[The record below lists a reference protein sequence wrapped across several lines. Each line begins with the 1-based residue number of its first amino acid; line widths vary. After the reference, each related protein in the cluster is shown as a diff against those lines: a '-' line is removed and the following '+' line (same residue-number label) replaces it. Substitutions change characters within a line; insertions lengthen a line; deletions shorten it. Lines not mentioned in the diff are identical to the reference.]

1 MPINSSALTKIGVF
15 YDGTYFNKASNYY
28 LFQHERNAR
37 LNISGLHDLIRNEVA
52 QKEGV
57 DSRYCQI
64 VDAHYFRGRL
74 SANEAKERDSLFS
87 DRIVDDILMREGVVT
102 HYLPL
107 QGGHEKGV
115 DVWFAL
121 EAYEMATY
129 KRFDVIALVAG
140 DGDYVPLVRK
150 LNTLGTRVM
159 LIGFDYSY
167 LWNGEMHMSRTS
179 TKLIEEST
187 YPVLLSSVIDDRTR
201 RNDLYVTNLFVSKS
215 ESAATLANRIELPP
229 GTPGAEGDGTI
240 LKLLDGYGF
249 VQTNAGTSLFFHM
262 SSLVPGVHFS
272 TLRPGQRVTFEESV
286 NEKGPCAIKIASV

>member
-74 SANEAKERDSLFS
+74 SANEAKDRDSLFS

-159 LIGFDYSY
+159 VIGFDYSY

-179 TKLIEEST
+179 TKLIEESS

-201 RNDLYVTNLFVSKS
+201 RNDLYVTNLFVAKS
-215 ESAATLANRIELPP
+215 DTTVPH
-229 GTPGAEGDGTI
+229 TPRNEMTPVVGGSEGDGSI
-240 LKLLDGYGF
+240 LKMLDGYGF
-249 VQTNAGTSLFFHM
+249 VQANSGINLFFHM
-262 SSLVPGVHFS
+262 SNLMPGVHFA

-286 NEKGPCAIKIASV
+286 NDKGPCATKIAPV